1 MQSAAYR
8 PLTAGRHGSEGRWS
22 SGFSGRSRCWT
33 EIALL
38 DLGGQ
43 RQRGLLALLLLHA
56 NQVVSSS
63 RLIEELWPD
72 EASESHA
79 GALQA
84 SVSRLRKSLGPGAEL
99 LVTLPTGYVIE
110 LAPEQLDL
118 DRFERLVE
126 EAGDAEPQEAAER
139 LREAL
144 ALWRGPALA
153 DFAYEP
159 FAQAAI
165 GRLEEV
171 HLLAVE
177 MRIDADLAL
186 GRHAALVAELDA
198 LAAEHPLRERLRGQL
213 MLALYRSGRQAE
225 ALAAYQT
232 ARRVLVDE
240 LGIEPSAALQEL
252 ERAMLR
258 QDPALELAQATAPER
273 SILVAWLGD
282 GPPEPLL
289 AVAEPLARKEPREVI
304 VARLAGR
311 PRRARGRRG
320 EPEGAHRGARGTRG
334 RRAVGRVHERLARSG
349 RLSAR
354 GRAGRRPRARRRPGG
369 AARRLR
375 PRRSPALCPVRRRR
389 AHRRRAGRRPGA
401 RPLRRHRPRLERDRA
416 RRLAR
421 GQLAGAAPPRR
432 ARRSRAAATRAACS
446 RAPPSPFSA
455 RWASP
460 PSRSSS
466 SPARTR
472 SSPRPQDAGVTVVG
486 LSDRWRKDGL
496 GPTRGALAASGH
508 PTLLVRKGLRP
519 GGLAPAE
526 NLTRFTWSLRG

>member
-1 MQSAAYR
+1 MEFR
-8 PLTAGRHGSEGRWS
+8 ILGPLEV
-22 SGFSGRSRCWT
+22 
-33 EIALL
+33 L
-38 DLGGQ
+38 DGDRTLELPGP
-43 RQRGLLALLLLHA
+43 RQRSLLALLLLHA

-99 LVTLPTGYVIE
+99 LVTFPTGYVIK

-118 DRFERLVE
+118 DRFERLVQ
-126 EAGDAEPQEAAER
+126 EAGDAEPQGAAEK

-177 MRIDADLAL
+177 MRADADLAL
-186 GRHAALVAELDA
+186 GRHAALVAELDQ
-198 LAAEHPLRERLRGQL
+198 LTAEHPLRERLRGQL

-225 ALAAYQT
+225 ALAAYQS
-232 ARRVLVDE
+232 ARRALVDE

-258 QDPALELAQATAPER
+258 QDPALQLAQSTAPER
-273 SILVAWLGD
+273 SILVMWLGD
-282 GPPEPLL
+282 GPPERLL
-289 AVAEPLARKEPREVI
+289 AVVEPLARKPPREVI
-304 VARLAGR
+304 VARLVAD
-311 PRRARGRRG
+311 
-320 EPEGAHRGARGTRG
+320 
-334 RRAVGRVHERLARSG
+334 
-349 RLSAR
+349 
-354 GRAGRRPRARRRPGG
+354 RAG
-369 AARRLR
+369 
-375 PRRSPALCPVRRRR
+375 
-389 AHRRRAGRRPGA
+389 
-401 RPLRRHRPRLERDRA
+401 
-416 RRLAR
+416 
-421 GQLAGAAPPRR
+421 LAGAAASLSEHIDALA
-432 ARRSRAAATRAACS
+432 ARGVVARSAVFTSDSVGLDASRLAAEQDVDLVLVAAKAALLEDSDLEDLLRAAPCDVAVLTGGEPTAGPVLVPFAGTDHDWSAIELGAWLAASWAVPLLLAGPAVEGGRDASRLLASASLAVQRALNV
-446 RAPPSPFSA
+446 SA
-455 RWASP
+455 EPLLVEPGPDGLLA
-460 PSRSSS
+460 
-466 SPARTR
+466 AAA
-472 SSPRPQDAGVTVVG
+472 DAAITVVG

-496 GPTRGALAASGH
+496 GPSRAALASGR